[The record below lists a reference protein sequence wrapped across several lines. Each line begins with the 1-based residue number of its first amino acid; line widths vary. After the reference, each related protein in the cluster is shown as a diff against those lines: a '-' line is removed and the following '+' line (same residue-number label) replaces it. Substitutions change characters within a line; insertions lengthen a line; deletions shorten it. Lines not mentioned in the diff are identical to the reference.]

1 MQQSIKKVRQ
11 IQGAGTY
18 ESPHGLLY
26 KFDYTFEDE
35 TSISANHKTQQPPF
49 KAGDEV
55 EVVVRGSKDGFSW
68 GQVRKPENT
77 GYNTNSTSQTSG
89 SYQDKQDIILNE
101 WAIGRAMEWEMNQS
115 PPDRVSLRNAIAL
128 AKQLKTYAKDLDN
141 AELPNHN
148 NDEQPF

>member
-26 KFDYTFEDE
+26 KFDYTFE
-35 TSISANHKTQQPPF
+35 
-49 KAGDEV
+49 
-55 EVVVRGSKDGFSW
+55 
-68 GQVRKPENT
+68 
-77 GYNTNSTSQTSG
+77 YNTNSTSQTSG
-89 SYQDKQDIILNE
+89 SYQDRQEIILNE
-101 WAIGRAMEWEMNQS
+101 WAIGRAMEWEMYQS

-128 AKQLKTYAKDLDN
+128 AKQLKTFAKDLEN